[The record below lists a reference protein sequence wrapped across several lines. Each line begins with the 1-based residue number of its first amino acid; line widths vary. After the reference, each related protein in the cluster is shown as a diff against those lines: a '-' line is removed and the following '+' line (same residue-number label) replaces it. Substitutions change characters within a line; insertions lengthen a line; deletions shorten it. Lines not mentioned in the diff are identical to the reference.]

1 MTIHLSVF
9 LLTLN
14 PRFKLSESRIDR
26 HRSDMLYIETGN
38 TLLDL
43 PGQVPVLHIRGD
55 PSVPELLLILRR
67 LPFRPTGKRVT
78 PSELTVAVS
87 VCHSACL
94 RENCLHFA
102 TSFHP
107 ARREPNMFVSENF
120 GEGES
125 GQADE
130 EDEQREHLLGI
141 IR

>member
-1 MTIHLSVF
+1 M
-9 LLTLN
+9 
-14 PRFKLSESRIDR
+14 
-26 HRSDMLYIETGN
+26 ETGN

-55 PSVPELLLILRR
+55 RSVPELLLILRR
-67 LPFRPTGKRVT
+67 LPFRPTSKRVT

-107 ARREPNMFVSENF
+107 ERREPNRFVTENF
-120 GEGES
+120 FKAES

-130 EDEQREHLLGI
+130 KEEQREHLLG
-141 IR
+141 RSEEHTSELQSRGHLVCRLLL